1 MKLFPVLIIMPV
13 IQIVWIL
20 FSMISGSLYFQEYR
34 ALGPLSGSMF
44 GLGVLILLAGVWL
57 LTGGGAAMAQVCAA
71 VRV

>member
-1 MKLFPVLIIMPV
+1 
-13 IQIVWIL
+13 
-20 FSMISGSLYFQEYR
+20 
-34 ALGPLSGSMF
+34 MF